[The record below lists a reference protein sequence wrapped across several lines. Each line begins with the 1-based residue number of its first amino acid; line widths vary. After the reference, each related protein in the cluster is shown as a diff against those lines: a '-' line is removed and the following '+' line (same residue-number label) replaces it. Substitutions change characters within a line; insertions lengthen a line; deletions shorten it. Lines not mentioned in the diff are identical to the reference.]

1 MNSGLQAWQQC
12 FYLLRYFI
20 GPLDI
25 HFFFFKS
32 CFYFVRNHF
41 GLTSAA
47 ILAAVGS

>member
-20 GPLDI
+20 GLLDI
-25 HFFFFKS
+25 HFFFKS

-41 GLTSAA
+41 GVTSAA
-47 ILAAVGS
+47 ILAAAGS